1 MARLYGSLGV
11 LIFSFTFPATKL
23 ALDGFSPWFVAFGR
37 AAVAA
42 FLAAAVLLA
51 RRAARPSRRQVARL
65 VVVSGGVIV
74 GFPLLSSLAL
84 QTAGSA
90 HGAVVNALLPAATA
104 TAATLFGGERPGP
117 LFWVATV
124 VGVAIVTVFA
134 VGESSGG
141 IGIADVYLLVAVVV
155 CGIGYA
161 EGGAL
166 SRELGAIETICW
178 ALVLSLP
185 LTLAVM
191 LATLPAHEPSA
202 KALFGFL
209 YNALASMFLG
219 FVFWYAGLARGGV
232 AKVGQLQLLQPLLTV
247 AWSALVLSE
256 HVGPA
261 IVLTAVGVV
270 ACIAAGQRA
279 RVRRIEP
286 VVVAE

>member
-1 MARLYGSLGV
+1 M
-11 LIFSFTFPATKL
+11 LIFSFTFPATKF
-23 ALDGFSPWFVAFGR
+23 ALEGFGPWFSAFGR

-42 FLAAAVLLA
+42 ALAGAVLAA
-51 RRAARPSRRQVARL
+51 RRARRPTARQLARL
-65 VVVSGGVIV
+65 AVVSGGVIV

-104 TAATLFGGERPGP
+104 AAATALGGERPGP
-117 LFWVATV
+117 VFWLATV
-124 VGVAIVTVFA
+124 AGVAIVTVFA

-141 IGIADVYLLVAVVV
+141 IGLADVYLLVAVVV

-185 LTLAVM
+185 LTLAVA
-191 LATLPAHEPSA
+191 LATLPEHEPSA

-209 YNALASMFLG
+209 YTALASMFLG

-232 AKVGQLQLLQPLLTV
+232 AKVGQLQLFQPLLTV
-247 AWSALVLSE
+247 GWSALLLSE
-256 HVGPA
+256 DVGPA

-270 ACIAAGQRA
+270 ACVAVGQRA
-279 RVRRIEP
+279 RVRVEA
-286 VVVAE
+286 VAVAE